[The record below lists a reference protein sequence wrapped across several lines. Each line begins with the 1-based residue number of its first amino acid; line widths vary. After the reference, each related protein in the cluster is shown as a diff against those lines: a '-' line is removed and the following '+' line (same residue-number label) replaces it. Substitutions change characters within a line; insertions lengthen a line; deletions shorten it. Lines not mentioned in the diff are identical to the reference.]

1 MTPAV
6 CCARRGD
13 VVMVDT
19 GDLAFRTDVD
29 EALGARGAEV
39 VEVGRAVPA
48 SPIVDLR
55 FDVVGRD
62 A

>member
-1 MTPAV
+1 
-6 CCARRGD
+6 
-13 VVMVDT
+13 MVDT